1 MNAKPGKLSRRERQI
16 MDVIYARERAT
27 AAEVQAALPDAPG
40 YSAIRATLR
49 ILEEKGHLRHEEE
62 QQRYVFL
69 PVVPRKRASLPALK
83 HLIDTFFEGSAER
96 VVATLVDR
104 SVGKLSTEELDRMAQ
119 LIESAR
125 KERKES

>member
-1 MNAKPGKLSRRERQI
+1 VEKPDKLSRRESQI
-16 MDVIYARERAT
+16 MDVIYSRERAT
-27 AAEVQAALPDAPG
+27 AAEVHAALPDAPS
-40 YSAIRATLR
+40 YSAVRATLR
-49 ILEEKGHLRHEEE
+49 ILEEKGHLRHEEDNL
-62 QQRYVFL
+62 RYIFM

-96 VVATLVDR
+96 VVATLVDP
-104 SVGKLSTEELDRMAQ
+104 SAGKLSTEELDRMAQ